1 LVIFDAGRSE
11 LCLWA
16 FICEVSAK
24 AGDWLLEKVVF
35 AGTWWKFF
43 AKFGLESFDDFFDYS
58 QGQTINKNTKRNV
71 SELAFGEGDNRKVF
85 FRKRFFSPHVKDMI
99 FAWRSFGSLISQAA
113 VEWHNANMLFENGIE
128 TYRPVCYGAQTKFS
142 LERKSFFI
150 TEKLSGMAL
159 TDFVS
164 EKWSQL
170 SQQQKE
176 AIIVSLG
183 KLVRKIHEAQISLP
197 DLYIWH
203 VFIKENL
210 NSEQYDFAVI
220 DLHRMGHN
228 ISNQNQ
234 LLKNLGR
241 LDHSMIDEH
250 FDEAIRQLFVECY
263 AGNDWPGGAKS
274 LALKV
279 KKYSKAL
286 SARRKPRLY

>member
-1 LVIFDAGRSE
+1 M
-11 LCLWA
+11 CLWA

-35 AGTWWKFF
+35 AGTWQKFF

-71 SELAFGEGDNRKVF
+71 SKLAFGEGDNRKVF

-99 FAWRSFGSLISQAA
+99 FAWRNFGRLISQAA
-113 VEWHNANMLFENGIE
+113 LEWHNANMLFENGIE
-128 TYRPVCYGAQTKFS
+128 TYRPVCHGAQTKFC

-241 LDHSMIDEH
+241 LDHSMLDKY
-250 FDEAIRQLFVECY
+250 FDERLRKLLIESY
-263 AGNDWPGGAKS
+263 AGDNRPEEITN
-274 LALKV
+274 LIQQV
-279 KKYSKAL
+279 KKCS
-286 SARRKPRLY
+286 SAVSAKRRAKLY

>member
-1 LVIFDAGRSE
+1 M
-11 LCLWA
+11 
-16 FICEVSAK
+16 
-24 AGDWLLEKVVF
+24 EKIVF
-35 AGTWWKFF
+35 AETWQKFF

-58 QGQTINKNTKRNV
+58 QGQIINKNAKRNV
-71 SELAFGEGDNRKVF
+71 CELALGEGDNRKVF
-85 FRKRFFSPHVKDMI
+85 FRKRFFSPYVKDMI
-99 FAWRSFGSLISQAA
+99 FAWRSFGRLTSQAA

-128 TYRPVCYGAQTKFS
+128 TYRPVCYGAQTRFG
-142 LERKSFFI
+142 LERKSFLI
-150 TEKLSGMAL
+150 TEKLPGIAL

-164 EKWSQL
+164 EKWAQL

-197 DLYIWH
+197 DLYLWH

-241 LDHSMIDEH
+241 LDHSMLDKY
-250 FDEAIRQLFVECY
+250 FDERLRKLLIESY
-263 AGNDWPGGAKS
+263 AGNNRPEEITN
-274 LALKV
+274 LIRQV
-279 KKYSKAL
+279 KKCS
-286 SARRKPRLY
+286 SAIWTQKRTKPY

>member
-11 LCLWA
+11 LCFLA
-16 FICEVSAK
+16 FICEISAK
-24 AGDWLLEKVVF
+24 AGDRLLEKVVF
-35 AGTWWKFF
+35 AGKWQKFF
-43 AKFGLESFDDFFDYS
+43 AKFGLDSFDDFFDYS
-58 QGQTINKNTKRNV
+58 QGQTINKNTRRNV
-71 SELAFGEGDNRKVF
+71 SELAFDEGDNRKVF

-99 FAWRSFGSLISQAA
+99 FAWRSFGRLISQAA
-113 VEWHNANMLFENGIE
+113 LEWHNANMLFENGIE

-142 LERKSFFI
+142 LERKSFLI
-150 TEKLSGMAL
+150 TEMLPGMAL

-183 KLVRKIHEAQISLP
+183 KLVRKIHEAQISMP
-197 DLYIWH
+197 DLYLWH
-203 VFIKENL
+203 VFIKEIP
-210 NSEQYDFAVI
+210 NSEQYDLAVI

-241 LDHSMIDEH
+241 LDHSMPEKY
-250 FDEAIRQLFVECY
+250 FDERLRKLLIESY
-263 AGNDWPGGAKS
+263 AGDNRPEEITN
-274 LALKV
+274 LIQQV
-279 KKYSKAL
+279 KKCSNAISVK
-286 SARRKPRLY
+286 RRTKPY